1 MSKANN
7 MMIAEA
13 LDSLQSGL
21 IDFLNPKLSL
31 PEPDWKQIVEP
42 AINPAFLPIYKKR
55 IKEGAKPALDILD
68 LASLIK
74 IITWNWNK
82 YYADLGYDAKNGLTK
97 ADRSGHGK
105 AG

>member
-31 PEPDWKQIVEP
+31 PEP

-74 IITWNWNK
+74 IITWNWKK
-82 YYADLGYDAKNGLTK
+82 YYTDLGYDAKNGLTK